1 MVMKRIVTIGGSDS
15 SGGAGIQADIKT
27 FSALGVYGTSVITA
41 VTAQNSK
48 GVQDKLEIPVELVN
62 SQIESIIG
70 DIGVDYA
77 KTGML
82 SSSTV
87 IMAVAARLKEY
98 AVPFVLDPVM
108 KAGSGGTLIDS
119 AAVDTLVKHLLP
131 LCRVV
136 TPNIM
141 EASTISGLEIKT
153 LSDMKEAAIAI
164 HEKGAPA
171 VIITG
176 GHLECETGADRATD
190 LVYDGDGFKE
200 LTLEYIELR
209 PGPAQGT
216 TKAKAKAKSKVK
228 VLHGSGC
235 SFSAAL
241 AVGLAKGYDLSA
253 AAVKA
258 KAFVHDSII
267 ASDTI
272 SNYMV
277 VNPARRMRIDA
288 DRYRVLENLREAVGL
303 LKRTRGFK
311 EVIPEVGTNIGMAIE
326 GATGIEDIAAVDGRI
341 HPTHE
346 GIHLGCIE
354 FGVSSHIARMIL
366 TMMKYEPDK
375 RSAINIKY
383 TPELVSACENA
394 GLRLAYFERDKEPMG
409 VETMVWG
416 IEEALKQGSRS
427 RGKGR
432 APDVIFDRGAYGKE
446 AMIRIFDTTA
456 VGVVKRL
463 RRLLS

>member
-1 MVMKRIVTIGGSDS
+1 MIAKRIVTIGGSDS

-27 FSALGVYGTSVITA
+27 FSVLGVYSTSVITA

-62 SQIESIIG
+62 SQIRSIID

-82 SSSTV
+82 SSSKMIMTV
-87 IMAVAARLKEY
+87 SALLKEY

-108 KAGSGGTLIDS
+108 KAGSGGTLMDS
-119 AAVDTLVKHLLP
+119 AAVDALVKYLLP

-141 EASTISGLEIKT
+141 EASAISGLEIRT
-153 LSDMKEAAIAI
+153 LTDMKEAAIAI

-176 GHLECETGADRATD
+176 GHLECETGAGRATD
-190 LVYDGDGFKE
+190 LIYDGDGFRE
-200 LTLEYIELR
+200 LTLEYIR
-209 PGPAQGT
+209 PGPGLASAHG
-216 TKAKAKAKSKVK
+216 KGKILL
-228 VLHGSGC
+228 LHGSGC

-241 AVGLAKGYDLSA
+241 TAELAKGYDLYTA
-253 AAVKA
+253 AAKA
-258 KAFVHDSII
+258 KAFVHDGIMDG
-267 ASDTI
+267 DTI
-272 SNYMV
+272 SNFMV
-277 VNPARRMRIDA
+277 VNPARRMQIDA

-416 IEEALKQGSRS
+416 IEEALKQGSRG
-427 RGKGR
+427 RGK

-463 RRLLS
+463 RSLLS

>member
-1 MVMKRIVTIGGSDS
+1 MKRIVTIGGSDS

-200 LTLEYIELR
+200 LTLEYIGPR

-216 TKAKAKAKSKVK
+216 TKAKAKAK

-241 AVGLAKGYDLSA
+241 AVELAKGYDLSA

-277 VNPARRMRIDA
+277 VNPARRMQIDA

-366 TMMKYEPDK
+366 TMMRYEPDK

-416 IEEALKQGSRS
+416 IEEALKQGSR
-427 RGKGR
+427 GR

>member
-1 MVMKRIVTIGGSDS
+1 MVMKRIITIGGSDS

-27 FSALGVYGTSVITA
+27 FSVLGVYSTSVITA

-48 GVQDKLEIPVELVN
+48 GVQDKLEIPVELVD
-62 SQIESIIG
+62 SQVRSIID

-82 SSSTV
+82 SSSKM
-87 IMAVAARLKEY
+87 IMAVSALLKEY

-108 KAGSGGTLIDS
+108 KAGSGGTLMDS
-119 AAVDTLVKHLLP
+119 AAVDALVQYLLP

-141 EASTISGLEIKT
+141 EASAISGLEIRT

-171 VIITG
+171 VLITG
-176 GHLECETGADRATD
+176 GHLECETGAGRATD
-190 LVYDGDGFKE
+190 LIYDGDEFRE
-200 LTLEYIELR
+200 LTLEYIR
-209 PGPAQGT
+209 PAHGKG
-216 TKAKAKAKSKVK
+216 KI
-228 VLHGSGC
+228 LHGSGC

-241 AVGLAKGYDLSA
+241 TAELAKGYDLYTA
-253 AAVKA
+253 AAKA
-258 KAFVHDSII
+258 KAFVHDSIMDG
-267 ASDTI
+267 DTI
-272 SNYMV
+272 SNFMV

-288 DRYRVLENLREAVGL
+288 DRYSVLENLKEALRL

-326 GATGIEDIAAVDGRI
+326 GATGIEDVAAVDGRI
-341 HPTHE
+341 HPTHD
-346 GIHLGCIE
+346 GIHSGCVE

-366 TMMKYEPDK
+366 TMMRHEPNK

-383 TPELVSACENA
+383 TPELVSACEDA
-394 GLRLAYFERDKEPMG
+394 GLQVAYFEREKEPTG

-416 IEEALKQGSRS
+416 TEEALKHG
-427 RGKGR
+427 GR

-463 RRLLS
+463 RRLLNGGTEEDEGE

>member
-1 MVMKRIVTIGGSDS
+1 MIAKRIVTIGGSDS

-27 FSALGVYGTSVITA
+27 FSVLGVYSTSVITA

-62 SQIESIIG
+62 SQIRSIID

-82 SSSTV
+82 SSSKM
-87 IMAVAARLKEY
+87 IMAVSALLKEY
-98 AVPFVLDPVM
+98 TVPFVLDPVM
-108 KAGSGGTLIDS
+108 KAGSGGTLMDS
-119 AAVDTLVKHLLP
+119 AAVDALVEYLLP

-141 EASTISGLEIKT
+141 EASAISGLEIRT

-171 VIITG
+171 VLITG
-176 GHLECETGADRATD
+176 GHLECETGAGRATD
-190 LVYDGDGFKE
+190 LIYDGDEFRE
-200 LTLEYIELR
+200 LILEYIR
-209 PGPAQGT
+209 PGPAQG
-216 TKAKAKAKSKVK
+216 KKI
-228 VLHGSGC
+228 LHGSGC

-241 AVGLAKGYDLSA
+241 TAELAKGYDLYTA
-253 AAVKA
+253 AAKA
-258 KAFVHDSII
+258 KAFVHDGIMDG
-267 ASDTI
+267 DTI
-272 SNYMV
+272 SNFMV

-288 DRYRVLENLREAVGL
+288 DRYSVLENLKEALRL

-326 GATGIEDIAAVDGRI
+326 GATGIEDVAAVDGRI
-341 HPTHE
+341 HPTHD
-346 GIHLGCIE
+346 GIHSGCVE

-366 TMMKYEPDK
+366 TMMRHEPNK

-383 TPELVSACENA
+383 TPELVSACEDA
-394 GLRLAYFERDKEPMG
+394 GLQVAHFEREKEPTG

-416 IEEALKQGSRS
+416 TEEALKHGGGSR
-427 RGKGR
+427 GR

-463 RRLLS
+463 RRLLNGGTEADE

>member
-1 MVMKRIVTIGGSDS
+1 MIAKRIVTIGGSDS

-27 FSALGVYGTSVITA
+27 FSVLGVYSTSVITA

-48 GVQDKLEIPVELVN
+48 GVQDKLEIPVELVD
-62 SQIESIIG
+62 SQVRSIID

-82 SSSTV
+82 SSSKM
-87 IMAVAARLKEY
+87 IMAVSALLKEY

-108 KAGSGGTLIDS
+108 KAGSGGTLMDS
-119 AAVDTLVKHLLP
+119 AAVDALVKYLLP

-141 EASTISGLEIKT
+141 EASAISGLEIRT

-171 VIITG
+171 VLITG
-176 GHLECETGADRATD
+176 GHLECETGAGRATD
-190 LVYDGDGFKE
+190 LIYDGDGFKE
-200 LTLEYIELR
+200 LTLEYIR
-209 PGPAQGT
+209 PGPAQG
-216 TKAKAKAKSKVK
+216 KI
-228 VLHGSGC
+228 LHGSGC

-241 AVGLAKGYDLSA
+241 TAELAKGYDLYTA
-253 AAVKA
+253 AAKA
-258 KAFVHDSII
+258 KAFVHDSIMDG
-267 ASDTI
+267 DTI
-272 SNYMV
+272 SNFMV

-288 DRYRVLENLREAVGL
+288 DRYSVLENLKEALRL

-326 GATGIEDIAAVDGRI
+326 GATGIEDVAAVDGRI
-341 HPTHE
+341 HPTHD
-346 GIHLGCIE
+346 GIHSGCVE

-366 TMMKYEPDK
+366 TMMRHEPNK

-383 TPELVSACENA
+383 TPELVSACEDA
-394 GLRLAYFERDKEPMG
+394 GLQVAYFEREKEPTG

-416 IEEALKQGSRS
+416 TEEALKHG
-427 RGKGR
+427 GIGR

-463 RRLLS
+463 RRLLNGGTEEDEQDE

>member
-1 MVMKRIVTIGGSDS
+1 MIAKRVVTIGGSDS

-27 FSALGVYGTSVITA
+27 FSVLGVYSTSVITA

-48 GVQDKLEIPVELVN
+48 GVQDILEIPVELVN
-62 SQIESIIG
+62 SQVRSIID

-82 SSSTV
+82 SSSKM
-87 IMAVAARLKEY
+87 IMAVSALLKEY
-98 AVPFVLDPVM
+98 TVPFVLDPVM
-108 KAGSGGTLIDS
+108 KAGSGGTLMDS
-119 AAVDTLVKHLLP
+119 AAVDALVKYLLP

-141 EASTISGLEIKT
+141 EASAISGLEIRT

-164 HEKGAPA
+164 HKKGAPA

-176 GHLECETGADRATD
+176 GHLECETGATD
-190 LVYDGDGFKE
+190 LIYDGDGFRE
-200 LTLEYIELR
+200 LTLEYIR
-209 PGPAQGT
+209 PGLAPAHG
-216 TKAKAKAKSKVK
+216 KSKI
-228 VLHGSGC
+228 LHGSGC

-241 AVGLAKGYDLSA
+241 TAELAKGYDLYTA
-253 AAVKA
+253 AAKA
-258 KAFVHDSII
+258 KAFVHDSIMDG
-267 ASDTI
+267 DTI
-272 SNYMV
+272 SNFMV

-288 DRYRVLENLREAVGL
+288 DRYSVLENLKEALRL

-326 GATGIEDIAAVDGRI
+326 GATGIEDVAAVDGRI
-341 HPTHE
+341 HPIHD
-346 GIHLGCIE
+346 GIHSGCVE

-366 TMMKYEPDK
+366 TMMRHEPNK

-383 TPELVSACENA
+383 TPELVSACEDA
-394 GLRLAYFERDKEPMG
+394 GLQVAYFEREKEPTG

-416 IEEALKQGSRS
+416 TEEALKHGGRA
-427 RGKGR
+427 RGR

-456 VGVVKRL
+456 VGAVKRL
-463 RRLLS
+463 RSLLEGGTE

>member
-1 MVMKRIVTIGGSDS
+1 MIAKRIVTIGGSDS

-27 FSALGVYGTSVITA
+27 FSVLGVYSTSVITA

-48 GVQDKLEIPVELVN
+48 GVQDILEIPVELVN
-62 SQIESIIG
+62 SQVRSIID

-82 SSSTV
+82 SSSKM
-87 IMAVAARLKEY
+87 IMAVSALLKEY

-108 KAGSGGTLIDS
+108 KAGSGGTLMDS
-119 AAVDTLVKHLLP
+119 AAVDALVKYLLP

-141 EASTISGLEIKT
+141 EASAISGLGIRT

-176 GHLECETGADRATD
+176 GHLECETGAGRATD
-190 LVYDGDGFKE
+190 LIYDGDGFRE
-200 LTLEYIELR
+200 LTLEYIR
-209 PGPAQGT
+209 PGPGLAPAHG
-216 TKAKAKAKSKVK
+216 KGKILL
-228 VLHGSGC
+228 LHGSGC

-241 AVGLAKGYDLSA
+241 TAELAKGYDLYTA
-253 AAVKA
+253 AAKA
-258 KAFVHDSII
+258 KAFVHDSIMDG
-267 ASDTI
+267 DTI
-272 SNYMV
+272 SNFMV

-288 DRYRVLENLREAVGL
+288 DRYSVLENLKEALRL

-326 GATGIEDIAAVDGRI
+326 GATGIEDVAAVDGRI
-341 HPTHE
+341 HPTHD
-346 GIHLGCIE
+346 GIHSGCVE

-366 TMMKYEPDK
+366 TMMRHEPDK

-383 TPELVSACENA
+383 TLELVSACEDA
-394 GLRLAYFERDKEPMG
+394 GLQVAHFEREKEPTG

-416 IEEALKQGSRS
+416 TEEALKHGGRA
-427 RGKGR
+427 RGR

-463 RRLLS
+463 RSLLNGGTEEDE